1 MQRIELFPPEETGRK
16 PAIRPYPTEWVRTKC
31 LLDGEMS
38 TIRPIHASDEGK
50 MQYFHEKVSPDDV
63 YHRYYT
69 VLPLVTRRSHDRL
82 APRCNID
89 YRHHMAFVA
98 ENENGEI
105 VSVTRIVR
113 ANEENEFEIAFFTRT
128 DYKGQRLASLLM
140 ETSIEWAEREHIP
153 KLIAMTERG
162 NQHMRSV
169 FRGAEF
175 IESPD
180 PEDHLMVLLEK
191 TISTS

>member
-1 MQRIELFPPEETGRK
+1 
-16 PAIRPYPTEWVRTKC
+16 
-31 LLDGEMS
+31 MS
-38 TIRPIHASDEGK
+38 IIRPIHASDEGK
-50 MQYFHEKVSPDDV
+50 MQYFHEKVSHDDV

-69 VLPLVTRRSHDRL
+69 MLPLETRRSHLRL

-98 ENENGEI
+98 ENESGEI
-105 VSVTRIVR
+105 VSIARVIRV
-113 ANEENEFEIAFFTRT
+113 NEENEFEIAFFTRT

-140 ETSIEWAEREHIP
+140 ETSIEWAQRERVP
-153 KLIAMTERG
+153 VLIAMTERG

-169 FRGAEF
+169 FKGAEF

-180 PEDHLMVLLEK
+180 PEDHSMVLLK
-191 TISTS
+191 RIISTP